1 MTHTAIDQFSGIV
14 KRAFNQFIR
23 ERVHDRLKTALHV
36 EQEEA
41 QEAETEFNDEMETIK
56 KRGIVTTLEETEGFN
71 IVKAIV
77 REVIDVKRINMRDT
91 KSYCGILLDDN
102 NRKPI
107 CRLLFNNPSNKR
119 ISLFTHDAEERVS
132 IDDVDDIFKYA
143 DRLKST
149 VIGYLE
155 SPNNNHLSETK

>member
-1 MTHTAIDQFSGIV
+1 MLSRKKFKLFTSPLYLYYF
-14 KRAFNQFIR
+14 
-23 ERVHDRLKTALHV
+23 DRQNLSNPYKGCV
-36 EQEEA
+36 
-41 QEAETEFNDEMETIK
+41 
-56 KRGIVTTLEETEGFN
+56 
-71 IVKAIV
+71 
-77 REVIDVKRINMRDT
+77 DT
-91 KSYCGILLDDN
+91 
-102 NRKPI
+102 
-107 CRLLFNNPSNKR
+107 NNPSNKR